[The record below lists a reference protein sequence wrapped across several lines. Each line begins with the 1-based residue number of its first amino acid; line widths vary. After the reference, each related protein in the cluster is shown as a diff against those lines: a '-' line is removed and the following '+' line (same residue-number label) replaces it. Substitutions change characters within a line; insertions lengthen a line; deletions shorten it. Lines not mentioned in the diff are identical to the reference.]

1 MISGEKF
8 ETKTF
13 KSDDGGAYGVKSSL
27 RAGLKTNRGEMIAPH
42 PLYASEKN
50 YDKQAKQRSMT
61 ALRNSQG
68 IHAPLKIQMELNSVD
83 KAITRLPCLPSS
95 NLAKDILNGTDDM
108 IFPEDVFGFKEDS
121 EAMGDPHLMMEHRLG
136 LKPL

>member
-1 MISGEKF
+1 MINSESF

-13 KSDDGGAYGVKSSL
+13 SSDNGGSYGVKSSL
-27 RAGLKTNRGEMIAPH
+27 RAGLKTNRGEIQTPH
-42 PLYASEKN
+42 PLLTSEKN
-50 YDKQAKQRSMT
+50 YDRQAKQRGMT

-108 IFPEDVFGFKEDS
+108 ILPEDVFGFKEDS
-121 EAMGDPHLMMEHRLG
+121 EVMGDPHLMMEHRLG